1 MWGAGLRIRIFFCGS
16 GSSWIP
22 IYGSGSS
29 SSKNWSKWQYFVF
42 KNADPA
48 KKRSIFS
55 ENGPFWAGSAKK
67 KKKRIR
73 ADPDPD
79 PQPWWGANP
88 NMVSRI
94 VKVARF
100 GPFSRD
106 CIGDSFRVS
115 RRFHFSTTAMNGFV
129 RQIAFDNSR
138 TKMPWPGFEPGLL
151 RPQRRVLTTRRSR
164 LVVFNWQFGATVHYL
179 YCDI

>member
-1 MWGAGLRIRIFFCGS
+1 MDPDPAPLKLDQNDNILFLKMRIRH
-16 GSSWIP
+16 
-22 IYGSGSS
+22 
-29 SSKNWSKWQYFVF
+29 K
-42 KNADPA
+42 
-48 KKRSIFS
+48 
-55 ENGPFWAGSAKK
+55 NGPFSVKMDRFEPDPQKK
-67 KKKRIR
+67 KKE
-73 ADPDPD
+73 ADPDPR
-79 PQPWWGANP
+79 PWWGANP
-88 NMVSRI
+88 NMVRRL

-164 LVVFNWQFGATVHYL
+164 LSPNRWWAPACQLVSMVVDG
-179 YCDI
+179 